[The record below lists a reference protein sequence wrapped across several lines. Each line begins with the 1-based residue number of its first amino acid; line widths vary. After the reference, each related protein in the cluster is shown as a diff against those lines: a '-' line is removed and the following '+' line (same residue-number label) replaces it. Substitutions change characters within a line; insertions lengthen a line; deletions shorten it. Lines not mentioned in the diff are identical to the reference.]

1 MRNISELSSAEKVQV
16 HFMFREMKHGFVQIA
31 KMYDIRATNV
41 INVIN
46 EVDEMRDNHLEALT
60 REPVVYR
67 KHFVNPKR
75 HQNDGRFKARKRAK
89 GKTFETLP
97 STLTPEKSLEISR
110 ASANMPARPTREE
123 LEALLNKFNKK

>member
-41 INVIN
+41 IDVVK

-60 REPVVYR
+60 REPAVYR

-97 STLTPEKSLEISR
+97 STLTPEKSLEISQ
-110 ASANMPARPTREE
+110 ASANMPVRPTREE
-123 LEALLNKFNKK
+123 LEALLNKFNTN

>member
-41 INVIN
+41 IDVVK

-67 KHFVNPKR
+67 KHFVNLNGINMMAASKLGR
-75 HQNDGRFKARKRAK
+75 ALKAKLLRLCHQH
-89 GKTFETLP
+89 
-97 STLTPEKSLEISR
+97 
-110 ASANMPARPTREE
+110 
-123 LEALLNKFNKK
+123 